1 MYFIDQ
7 VVNFCI
13 LQHRS
18 ISFYFVVTVFVVLFW
33 LSATIAMKENPAVFG
48 AGIATKLLYAGNAA
62 LFVLFFAESFN
73 NIKVEKTEYVGFT
86 YCSFEFENYLGGMW
100 IYLSISYLYTI
111 ILFDK
116 IRLAAI
122 ATIVGSWH
130 FHPERKA
137 GLKVALKNT
146 MTSFGTL
153 SLAAVIATAADKLNR
168 KATQGFFSGW
178 LSPFICFV
186 WPCECLLGA
195 LALCFKTLILMFT
208 KFAVILH
215 VFTGFGFIGSG
226 KKVFKIMS
234 RHFKGGFVAQKTSQS
249 TLYLFCYAFSFCVTL
264 ATWAWIDDRFNA
276 GSLPEES
283 ENYMY
288 LLMFIG
294 QLFTIWYPVLG
305 LYVIIFIDQHLK
317 GVAKDEMRDDAVGN
331 DVDDALGGPFEP
343 WNKYWIPPMAAAFVG
358 CISMMFFTFLAK
370 MFLDTLDTLFLCYAI
385 DKDNGVDM
393 STDEFDT
400 LVKKMPEFIEADVV
414 TVASAPDPEIAVAT
428 AVSTSDSK
436 KKSGLI

>member
-1 MYFIDQ
+1 M
-7 VVNFCI
+7 VNQNGIIHSFKYI
-13 LQHRS
+13 NE
-18 ISFYFVVTVFVVLFW
+18 ISEFREMMKGRLMQGSCRRLKGQSFV
-33 LSATIAMKENPAVFG
+33 IMINMREMMK
-48 AGIATKLLYAGNAA
+48 
-62 LFVLFFAESFN
+62 
-73 NIKVEKTEYVGFT
+73 
-86 YCSFEFENYLGGMW
+86 
-100 IYLSISYLYTI
+100 
-111 ILFDK
+111 
-116 IRLAAI
+116 
-122 ATIVGSWH
+122 H
-130 FHPERKA
+130 
-137 GLKVALKNT
+137 
-146 MTSFGTL
+146 
-153 SLAAVIATAADKLNR
+153 TA
-168 KATQGFFSGW
+168 
-178 LSPFICFV
+178 
-186 WPCECLLGA
+186 
-195 LALCFKTLILMFT
+195 
-208 KFAVILH
+208 
-215 VFTGFGFIGSG
+215 FIGSE

-234 RHFKGGFVAQKTSQS
+234 RHFKVGFFAQS
-249 TLYLFCYAFSFCVTL
+249 TLSLFCYAFSFCVTL

-305 LYVIIFIDQHLK
+305 LYVIIFIDQQLK
-317 GVAKDEMRDDAVGN
+317 GVAKDQMRDDAVGN
-331 DVDDALGGPFEP
+331 NVDDALGGPFEP